1 MLTFAENV
9 RAEMARR
16 RHNQAWLAKEL
27 GVAPTTVS
35 RWLNVENRITLV
47 DALRVADALEIPL
60 AELVAS
66 R

>member
-1 MLTFAENV
+1 MLTFTENV
-9 RAEMARR
+9 RVELARK

-27 GVAPTTVS
+27 GVAQTTVS
-35 RWLNVENRITLV
+35 RWLRDENRITLV
-47 DALRVADALEIPL
+47 DALRVADVLEVPL